1 MYFAPFVVK
10 GLNTMKKY
18 LSILLLA
25 CVFLAGLLTFDQ
37 YGESWD
43 DRSLQKYAEKSIAAY
58 ATFPQEGVVNIGRED
73 LGFYG
78 PFFVMLTD
86 WASKSLSAVLPFSLP
101 DLRHLI
107 YFLIWFAGIVAFYSI
122 AKRFLTQLPALG
134 ATLLFALQPIL
145 WGHAFINP
153 KDTPFLSLFLLSISF
168 GMQAFDSLKPDS
180 PINLP
185 PRPKRTLALLT
196 ALWLVSVF
204 GLFIFTQAIHTYIQT
219 LVLSAQSGNANL
231 FSLIAKDINA
241 VPAETYTQRYFILFL
256 QLRAYYS
263 LLISLILLIAC
274 YRHNYQLSR
283 SIPVGLITLIAILP
297 PAIILGFTTSTRI
310 LGPFAGLL
318 VTYYS
323 LRTKGKQTLPALAMY
338 AVVAMIFTYLSWPYL
353 WMNPIPRFFES
364 LKEMSLYP
372 WLGGVV
378 FNGELY
384 QSTNLPIS
392 YLPTLLAIQLTEP
405 VWLLS
410 LAGWIVSIQNK
421 EKKRTLIPLSLLWF
435 VVPLA
440 AFIVLR
446 VPLYDNFRQ
455 ILFILPPI
463 FLMAGVAFEA
473 VKNVKWQAA
482 LIALSLLPG
491 VLGIVSL
498 HPYEYIYYNQF
509 VGGVDGAK
517 ERFELDYWAVSYREA
532 AEYVN
537 GVASPNANIWVE
549 GPAHLFSLFAR
560 EDLKIYSSGETERA
574 SSYDYVATFT
584 RYNFDET
591 VYPGAEIVHRI
602 ERGGAVLTVIKKP

>member
-1 MYFAPFVVK
+1 MYFVPFVVK

-18 LSILLLA
+18 LPAIILA

-86 WASKSLSAVLPFSLP
+86 WASKSLSTILPFSLP

-107 YFLIWFAGIVAFYSI
+107 YYLTYFAGILAFHSI

-168 GMQAFDSLKPDS
+168 GMQAFDSLKPNP
-180 PINLP
+180 PIDLP
-185 PRPKRTLALLT
+185 PRSKRILTLLT
-196 ALWLVSVF
+196 ALWLVSIF
-204 GLFIFTQAIHTYIQT
+204 GLFIFTQAFHTYIQT
-219 LVLSAQSGNANL
+219 LVLSAQSGNTNILAY
-231 FSLIAKDINA
+231 IAKDINA
-241 VPAETYTQRYFILFL
+241 IPSETYTQRYFILFL
-256 QLRAYYS
+256 QLRAFYF
-263 LLISLILLIAC
+263 LLSTLILLITY
-274 YRHNYQLSR
+274 YRHNYQL
-283 SIPVGLITLIAILP
+283 PITLIAILP
-297 PAIILGFTTSTRI
+297 AALLLGFTTSTRI

-318 VTYYS
+318 ITYYA
-323 LRTKGKQTLPALAMY
+323 LRTKGKSVLPALAMY
-338 AVVAMIFTYLSWPYL
+338 SVVAMIFTYLSWPYL
-353 WMNPIPRFFES
+353 WTNPIPRFFES
-364 LKEMSLYP
+364 LREMSLYP

-410 LAGWIVSIQNK
+410 LAGWMVSIQNK
-421 EKKRTLIPLSLLWF
+421 SKKRTLGQLSLLWF
-435 VVPLA
+435 VIPLA

-446 VPLYDNFRQ
+446 VALYDNFRQ

-473 VKNVKWQAA
+473 IKNVKWQAA

-509 VGGVDGAK
+509 VGGVDD
-517 ERFELDYWAVSYREA
+517 RFETDYWATSYREA
-532 AEYVN
+532 AEVVN
-537 GVASPNANIWVE
+537 GVASPNANVWVE
-549 GPAHLFSLFAR
+549 GPAQLFSLFAR
-560 EDLKIYSSGETERA
+560 EDLKIYSTGETERA
-574 SSYDYVATFT
+574 GSYEYVVTIA
-584 RYNFDET
+584 RYGFEDS
-591 VYPGAEIVHRI
+591 VYPDAQTVHVI